1 MKMPAFHLQVIM
13 LVMKHKAKRRIRPL
27 RILILLIL
35 ITGIPA
41 AFIVL
46 HTYLPVYR
54 SMKLKTQKKAWEY
67 GDGAVQTM
75 SLVKNADDFDDI
87 TADPKSFSLHEAG
100 WHTIT
105 YTCRK
110 DNVRR
115 NFRVKYNVND
125 SQRPLITFRNERVW
139 VAQGDNFDATDNIAS
154 VTDPIDGDL
163 EYRKKEPSL
172 PKERNQK
179 VYDKGWYTVHSNA
192 DTGKPGT
199 YQAYVTAYDQNGNE
213 ADLSYRVEVY

>member
-1 MKMPAFHLQVIM
+1 M
-13 LVMKHKAKRRIRPL
+13 
-27 RILILLIL
+27 RILFLLIL

-41 AFIVL
+41 AFITL

-54 SMKLKTQKKAWEY
+54 SMKLKTQKEAWEY
-67 GDGAVQTM
+67 GDGAIQTM
-75 SLVKNADDFDDI
+75 SLVKNAGDFDSV

-105 YTCRK
+105 YTCQK
-110 DNVRR
+110 GNVRR

-125 SQRPLITFRNERVW
+125 SQRPVITFQNERVW
-139 VAQGDNFDATDNIAS
+139 VKQGDDFDPRANIAS
-154 VTDPIDGDL
+154 VQDPIDGDL
-163 EYRKKEPSL
+163 QYRKKEPSL
-172 PKERNQK
+172 PKERNHK

-192 DTGKPGT
+192 DTSKPGT